1 MAKYKICPVCG
12 EHNQPVMLECFKCE
26 ADLSGTRVIDE
37 DTEKVQAEQIGSQ
50 KSVPNTSH
58 RMVRICDCGQKNF
71 MQSRK
76 CSSCGEDI
84 SMIIPTLDTESAIV
98 KYVMSSLDGQY
109 VYEVKGAST
118 IIGRENEMQEYLSKK
133 AFVSR
138 KHAELQLE
146 DDKLFIINFSHT
158 NYTYINNEKVDDEN
172 RRELRDG
179 DEVGLG
185 GNSQDGQRQDDAA
198 YFVIRIGSCI

>member
-12 EHNQPVMLECFKCE
+12 EHNQPVMLECCKCE

-37 DTEKVQAEQIGSQ
+37 DTEKAQAEQASQ
-50 KSVPNTSH
+50 KSVLNTLH
-58 RMVRICDCGQKNF
+58 RMVRICDCGQKNP

-84 SMIIPTLDTESAIV
+84 SMIIPTPDTESAII
-98 KYVMSSLDGQY
+98 KYVMSSLDGEY
-109 VYEVKGAST
+109 AYEVKGAST
-118 IIGRENEMQEYLSKK
+118 IIGRENEMREYLSKK
-133 AFVSR
+133 SFVSR

-146 DDKLFIINFSHT
+146 DDKLFITNFSHT
-158 NYTYINNEKVDDEN
+158 NYTYINNEKIDDEN
-172 RRELRDG
+172 RRELHDG